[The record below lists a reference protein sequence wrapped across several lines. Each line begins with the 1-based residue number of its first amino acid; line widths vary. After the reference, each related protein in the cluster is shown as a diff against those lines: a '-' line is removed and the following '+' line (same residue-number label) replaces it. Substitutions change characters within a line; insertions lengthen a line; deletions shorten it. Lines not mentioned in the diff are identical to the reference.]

1 MHFCAMYLGLLL
13 PLNLV
18 CAFEEGSTTLSV
30 CFFKYWSERSLSVK
44 RPNALV
50 CQNELLARVHMILL
64 TMQLSYNTVSIIHR
78 VGDLQI
84 SVEGSLTP
92 C

>member
-1 MHFCAMYLGLLL
+1 MCLGLLL

-18 CAFEEGSTTLSV
+18 HAFEERSTILSV
-30 CFFKYWSERSLSVK
+30 FFFKYWSERSLSIK

-50 CQNELLARVHMILL
+50 CQNELLERVHVILL
-64 TMQLSYNTVSIIHR
+64 TIRLSYNTVSVIHR